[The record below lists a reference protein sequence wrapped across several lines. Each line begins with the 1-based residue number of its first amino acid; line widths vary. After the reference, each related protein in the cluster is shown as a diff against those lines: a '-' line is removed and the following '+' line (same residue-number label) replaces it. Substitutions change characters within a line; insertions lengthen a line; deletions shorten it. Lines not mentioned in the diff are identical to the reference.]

1 MHIPLEA
8 SEVHGIYDEDVKDA
22 PTFRR
27 IAQSLYLY
35 LEDCDLGGYNIVKFD
50 VPVLVREFQ
59 RAGLQFEIKQRRIVD
74 AYYLYCKMEPRT
86 LKAAYKTFCGKNLD
100 DAHSAEAD
108 TLATVEV
115 FEAELKK
122 YAAWTSEELPEDVE
136 FSEDLDVIHN
146 LCNPKIQDAVDPDG
160 RFRWKEGEVVVAFGR
175 NAGQKLKTI
184 AVENPDFLRWILKAD
199 FSQEVKKIAS
209 DALKGYFRKS
219 SEPMNSDFK
228 HLLKLL
234 DDDNEQAA
242 SLAMAELIQNDDPR
256 LERVLRSLQETPD
269 AKLRRRIHQ
278 MQSALIKRRN
288 RKTMADS
295 LRKGE
300 YSLLEGIVRL
310 HLLWFDND
318 TRAEVLQQWQ
328 DFLQDSSVLQ
338 GCRIEKLFAFL
349 GEKIR
354 CVGFSK
360 DDLNADTI
368 CLGTILEDGAAID
381 FMCCIL
387 AKLLAEAWHTRME
400 VVQTGGEFAVLCG
413 GTLYYPAKQ
422 WDSIPNIHPGIHAWT
437 TEELLTLVAS
447 TLFTCAV
454 ATDSFRYIYTIGNCL
469 LDGTE
474 NILFL
479 PYPYGN
485 GK

>member
-1 MHIPLEA
+1 MLSVIKEIPLVFFDLETTGTNILTDRIVEISVVKLFPDGTKEVKTRRINPEMHIPLEA
-8 SEVHGIYDEDVKDA
+8 SEVHGLYDEDVKDA

-209 DALKGYFRKS
+209 DALKGYF
-219 SEPMNSDFK
+219 P
-228 HLLKLL
+228 
-234 DDDNEQAA
+234 
-242 SLAMAELIQNDDPR
+242 
-256 LERVLRSLQETPD
+256 
-269 AKLRRRIHQ
+269 
-278 MQSALIKRRN
+278 
-288 RKTMADS
+288 
-295 LRKGE
+295 
-300 YSLLEGIVRL
+300 
-310 HLLWFDND
+310 
-318 TRAEVLQQWQ
+318 
-328 DFLQDSSVLQ
+328 
-338 GCRIEKLFAFL
+338 EK
-349 GEKIR
+349 
-354 CVGFSK
+354 
-360 DDLNADTI
+360 
-368 CLGTILEDGAAID
+368 
-381 FMCCIL
+381 
-387 AKLLAEAWHTRME
+387 
-400 VVQTGGEFAVLCG
+400 Q
-413 GTLYYPAKQ
+413 
-422 WDSIPNIHPGIHAWT
+422 
-437 TEELLTLVAS
+437 
-447 TLFTCAV
+447 
-454 ATDSFRYIYTIGNCL
+454 
-469 LDGTE
+469 
-474 NILFL
+474 
-479 PYPYGN
+479 
-485 GK
+485 